1 MARWAP
7 ATAERLQKAAMELF
21 ITRGFDQ
28 VTAAQIAEVAGTTGR
43 TFFRYFADKRDVLF
57 QREDALIQAFVDGVG
72 SAPASATPMQLV
84 AAAVRSGADFLPDD
98 QRDIARTRQD
108 IIASNPAL
116 LERERHKGAAIANG
130 VSQALRE
137 RGIDEATAVLA
148 AESTVTIF
156 HLAFTRWLDDA
167 ASRPLPVIAD
177 EITHLFAGLASGTRI
192 THSGDVSGCHH

>member
-7 ATAERLQKAAMELF
+7 ATAERLQEAAMELF

-28 VTAAQIAEVAGTTGR
+28 VTAAQIAEAAGTTER

-57 QREDALIQAFVDGVG
+57 ELQDAMVQAFVDGIR

-84 AAAVRSGADFLPDD
+84 AAAARSGAAIFPNDH
-98 QRDIARTRQD
+98 RGHARTRHG
-108 IIASNPAL
+108 IITSNPAL
-116 LERERHKGAAIANG
+116 LERERHKSASVATGLR
-130 VSQALRE
+130 QALGD
-137 RGIDEATAVLA
+137 RGIDDATAVLA

-167 ASRPLPVIAD
+167 AERPLTVIAD
-177 EITHLFAGLASGTRI
+177 EIIHLFAGMASEI
-192 THSGDVSGCHH
+192 HSSTAGDDSH

>member
-28 VTAAQIAEVAGTTGR
+28 VTAAQIAEAAGTTER

-98 QRDIARTRQD
+98 QRGNARIRHG
-108 IIASNPAL
+108 IITSNPAL
-116 LERERHKGAAIANG
+116 LERERHKSAAVANG
-130 VSQALRE
+130 VRQALSE
-137 RGIDEATAVLA
+137 RGLDDASAVLA
-148 AESTVTIF
+148 AESAVTIF
-156 HLAFTRWLDDA
+156 HLAFTRWLGDA

-192 THSGDVSGCHH
+192 THSGDDSR